1 MGKNTKGGSKH
12 KKYARNRDESGRND
26 IKNLIKD
33 GDDQTYAFISNT
45 LGNCRFE
52 VECWDKKKR
61 LAHVRGK
68 LKKRCWCNKGDLV
81 LVSLRDFQDDK
92 CDIIQKYSDEQR
104 DVLIRKNEITESFA
118 KDGKTFSNEYED
130 NISYES
136 GSSSSSKN
144 TSKAINVENLN
155 DMEEINIDDI

>member
-1 MGKNTKGGSKH
+1 MVRNNKGGKH
-12 KKYARNRDESGRND
+12 KHKARKDYKPRSLNIEQLKKIDGQEYGFVKEKYSSQHYKLLCYDKVER
-26 IKNLIKD
+26 
-33 GDDQTYAFISNT
+33 
-45 LGNCRFE
+45 LGC
-52 VECWDKKKR
+52 
-61 LAHVRGK
+61 LRGK
-68 LKKRCWCNKGDLV
+68 LRKARIKNSDLV
-81 LVSLRDFQDDK
+81 LVSIRDFQDDK

-104 DVLIRKNEITESFA
+104 DVLILKNEITESFA

-136 GSSSSSKN
+136 GSSSTSKN